1 MTLNRNLDSISCC
14 LHLEKFRRKQSF
26 DDVNISLSSMILPGV
41 VNRGDSFRRRRS
53 RSNSLA
59 PSNQQQDSSTSEVG
73 PAVKNRPNGTPS
85 TAAKDECS
93 TNLSSADSARK
104 PANFQLGSP
113 QQHAAVRAYKVAI
126 IGAHGVGKSALVGQF
141 MTSDCIN
148 AYDRV
153 RSGNS
158 F

>member
-1 MTLNRNLDSISCC
+1 
-14 LHLEKFRRKQSF
+14 
-26 DDVNISLSSMILPGV
+26 MILPGV

-59 PSNQQQDSSTSEVG
+59 PSNQQDSSTSEVG
-73 PAVKNRPNGTPS
+73 PAVKNRPNGTS
-85 TAAKDECS
+85 TAKDES
-93 TNLSSADSARK
+93 SNLSSADSARK

-153 RSGNS
+153 RSGNFFLS
-158 F
+158 